1 MNGIFSIALD
11 ASVRAILA
19 ACCVAAILAAVR
31 VRSATA
37 RHAAWTAVMAAM
49 LLMPVVPD
57 FTVGRRCG
65 PAVSTAARASAG
77 TALLVLAL
85 DDSRFL
91 PDRRRNSA
99 GASRNR
105 LVVFLLVELSGGSQ
119 RSTSC
124 QGNHSS
130 SGTRMSPT
138 RVQRIH
144 QASGRQTS

>member
-49 LLMPVVPD
+49 LLMPVVPRLALPISLPATTEAISQPAAPLPRVLRFNAGGAYSSD
-57 FTVGRRCG
+57 FTVARRCG

-77 TALLVLAL
+77 TALLALAL

-91 PDRRRNSA
+91 P
-99 GASRNR
+99 
-105 LVVFLLVELSGGSQ
+105 E
-119 RSTSC
+119 
-124 QGNHSS
+124 
-130 SGTRMSPT
+130 
-138 RVQRIH
+138 I
-144 QASGRQTS
+144 GR